1 MPFRNRGT
9 ASPTGASISPSEY
22 CLMPTDHL
30 VFSSD
35 IARAGKFICRPED
48 TRFRDSGP
56 ADNYLVVFPRT
67 SVYIRHAGSQEFV
80 ADPTLSTIY
89 NAGQE
94 YTRAELHHEG
104 DRCDWYGVSREVA
117 LEIAGELNPR
127 AYDLPERPFDR
138 QFAPVDPSLY
148 LAQRTFLA
156 RLERGSVDNLEAEET
171 IIGLVS
177 QVIARAA
184 AAPAPACQRSN
195 EAHRELVQRAR
206 AVLLESIEERLSVAA
221 LAARLGVSA
230 FHLCR
235 VFREQTG
242 MTLHGFKIDVRLR
255 TVLERLE
262 DPRAD
267 LSRIAVD
274 FGFASHS
281 HFSAMLRRRFG
292 RAPREIRHALTS

>member
-1 MPFRNRGT
+1 
-9 ASPTGASISPSEY
+9 
-22 CLMPTDHL
+22 MPTDHL

-56 ADNYLVVFPRT
+56 TDNYLVVFPRT
-67 SVYIRHAGSQEFV
+67 SVYIRHAGSREFV

-94 YTRAELHHEG
+94 YTRGELHREG
-104 DRCDWYGVSREVA
+104 DRCDWYGVSRDVA
-117 LEIAGELNPR
+117 LEIAGALNPR
-127 AYDLPERPFDR
+127 AYDL
-138 QFAPVDPSLY
+138 
-148 LAQRTFLA
+148 
-156 RLERGSVDNLEAEET
+156 LERGSVDNLEAEET

-184 AAPAPACQRSN
+184 ARPATAVQRSN
-195 EAHRELVQRAR
+195 EAHRDLVQRAR
-206 AVLLESIEERLSVAA
+206 AIFLESIEERLSVPA
-221 LAARLGVSA
+221 LAVRLGVSA

-242 MTLHGFKIDVRLR
+242 MTLHGFRLEVRLR
-255 TVLERLE
+255 TTLERLE

-281 HFSAMLRRRFG
+281 HFSTMLRRHFG
-292 RAPREIRHALTS
+292 STPREVGHSLTS